1 MVLGEGSVVVRSF
14 LATALESLSIS
25 ASTNDLILNR

>member
-1 MVLGEGSVVVRSF
+1 MVRGEGQLFARSF